1 MASFS
6 EAYPSNYLAAADII
20 SAGPDG
26 VELTIER
33 VEMPGTAEFPDGKK
47 VTKPILHFTKAK
59 KGLVCNATNAKRIIV
74 YYGGDSRS
82 LDAWAGLKIR
92 LITELVPNRFE
103 GGKTPA
109 IRVAKPGQKGLAF
122 GGAE

>member
-1 MASFS
+1 MATFS

-26 VELTIER
+26 VELVIER
-33 VEMPGTAEFPDGKK
+33 VEMPGTAAFSDGKK
-47 VTKPILHFTKAK
+47 VTKPILHFQKAK
-59 KGLVCNATNAKRIIV
+59 KGFVCNATNAKRLLL
-74 YYGGDSRS
+74 YYGADRD
-82 LDAWAGLKIR
+82 LDKWAGLKIR
-92 LITELVPNRFE
+92 LITELVKNPIE